1 MKNLLLFTLLFLTF
15 NFNSFSQQQQLFSQ
29 QQLELE
35 TYYLKNDIQEFKKH
49 LTPIGNDLYKTL
61 LDKYIGDIS
70 NYELVE
76 IENLRDF
83 FSWMDGK
90 KYKMISVSKYD
101 DSPIIR
107 QVNDHSGTV
116 VAPST
121 KNKLTFI
128 YVKNDE
134 RSFEMLFCFFIYE

>member
-76 IENLRDF
+76 IENLTDF
-83 FSWMDGK
+83 
-90 KYKMISVSKYD
+90 YNQ
-101 DSPIIR
+101 R
-107 QVNDHSGTV
+107 QTGLH
-116 VAPST
+116 
-121 KNKLTFI
+121 
-128 YVKNDE
+128 
-134 RSFEMLFCFFIYE
+134 